1 MPFLIPPRASRVL
14 TAIALAAGSVL
25 VSPALAAREQAPLPL
40 AEPLRPADSLEGNF
54 LAAYVAGIGRDT
66 AAAATFFR
74 EAIKAD
80 PRNKDL
86 VERAFVAFLAD
97 GSMQDAFRAA
107 ERIVQRDPN
116 NGLANLALGVR
127 ELRLKRYQA
136 ARGHL
141 AKGGRG
147 RAADLTATLLSA
159 WSFAG
164 SREPQKAAEALERL
178 RGERA
183 FNIFRDYHAGLIA
196 AFLGNGPEAD
206 RRIRAAYEAERNTLR
221 LVDAFARNEARRG
234 RRDAALAAYEA
245 FDGVVPR
252 HPIVR
257 DAMARLRS
265 DRPLEPLVNDVQEGA
280 AEVLYGLGAAGNNQG
295 DELPA
300 IIYLRLG
307 LHLNPEHDMA
317 LVTLGDIYERL
328 KRPDRANEIFARVP
342 KSSPLYANA
351 EMQIGIN
358 LEQTGRSEEATRHLE
373 RIAAE
378 RPDDVDTLVALGN
391 VLRSR
396 KLYKEAAATY
406 TRAVEK
412 IGTPD
417 RSHWTLFYFRG
428 SAYERAKDWPKA
440 EADLKKALEL
450 VPETQTN
457 GRAQVLNYLGYSWVD
472 MGINIDEAFRLLKR
486 AVELQPH
493 DGMIIDSLG
502 WAYYRL
508 ARYEDAVRE
517 LERAVELKPGDPV
530 INDHLG
536 DAYWRV
542 GRRLEARFQW
552 QHARDSNPEPEDLA
566 KILRKL
572 DQGLEELPQPKPASA
587 ETAAPEPAAAETQN
601 PG

>member
-1 MPFLIPPRASRVL
+1 LPVPSHFRASRALLVL
-14 TAIALAAGSVL
+14 LLSAGSAL
-25 VSPALAAREQAPLPL
+25 VSPALAAREQAPFV
-40 AEPLRPADSLEGNF
+40 ASEAIQPADSLEGNF
-54 LAAYVAGIGRDT
+54 LAAYVAGAARDT
-66 AAAATFFR
+66 AAAATFYR

-86 VERAFVAFLAD
+86 LERAFVAFLAD
-97 GSMQDAFRAA
+97 GSMADAFRAA

-141 AKGGRG
+141 AKGPRG
-147 RAADLTATLLSA
+147 RAADLTATLLTA

-164 SREPQKAAEALERL
+164 SRETQKAVEALERL

-196 AFLGNGPEAD
+196 AFLGNNPEAD
-206 RRIRAAYEAERNTLR
+206 RRLRAAYEAERNTLR
-221 LVDAFARNEARRG
+221 LVDAFARHEARRG

-245 FDGVVPR
+245 FDQVAPR
-252 HPIVR
+252 HPLVR
-257 DAMARLRS
+257 DAVARLRA
-265 DRPLEPLVNDVQEGA
+265 DRPLDPIVADVQEGA

-300 IIYLRLG
+300 IIYLRLA
-307 LHLNPEHDMA
+307 LHLDPEHDLA
-317 LVTLGDIYERL
+317 LVTLGDVFERL
-328 KRPDRANEIFARVP
+328 KRLDRANEIFARVP

-351 EMQIGIN
+351 EMQMGIN
-358 LEQTGRSEEATRHLE
+358 MEQMGRSEEATRHLE
-373 RIAAE
+373 RLIAE
-378 RPDDVDTLVALGN
+378 RPDDTDSLVALGN

-396 KLYKEAAATY
+396 KLFAEAAATY
-406 TRAVEK
+406 SRAIEK
-412 IGTPD
+412 IPTPD

-450 VPETQTN
+450 VPESHTN

-472 MGINIDEAFRLLKR
+472 MGMNIEEAFKLLKR
-486 AVELQPH
+486 AVELSPH

-508 ARYEDAVRE
+508 GRYEDAVRE

-552 QHARDSNPEPEDLA
+552 QHARDSSPEPEDLA

-572 DQGLEELPQPKPASA
+572 EHGLDETPAPKPASA
-587 ETAAPEPAAAETQN
+587 ETTVPAPAVEPQNN